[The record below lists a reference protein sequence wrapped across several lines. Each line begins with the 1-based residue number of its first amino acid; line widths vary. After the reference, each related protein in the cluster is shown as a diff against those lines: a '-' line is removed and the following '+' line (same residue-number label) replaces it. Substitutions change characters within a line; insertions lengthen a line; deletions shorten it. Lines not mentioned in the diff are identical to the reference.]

1 VRPTWSLIALCSATL
16 ALGQEPAAT
25 FGLTATFGSTTVIPA
40 GLRGVVYHI
49 RHNTKRLPDFSKLK
63 PSGTIYTPSLNIPP
77 QDFKQGFPGVTK
89 RNEWF
94 AIDYTGRFWIDKPG
108 MYTFVLT
115 SDDGA
120 RLYIDDGMVADNDGM
135 HPPMDAGGSVSLGAG
150 IHGIRVSYFQGPRW
164 QVALVLKVAPPDE
177 ELRVFSTDEF
187 KPPLHPDAWP
197 ADPNSRQPSKR
208 PR

>member
-1 VRPTWSLIALCSATL
+1 M
-16 ALGQEPAAT
+16 
-25 FGLTATFGSTTVIPA
+25 IPA

-63 PSGTIYTPSLNIPP
+63 PSGSIYTSSLNIPP
-77 QDFKQGFPGVTK
+77 QDFKLGFPGVTK
-89 RNEWF
+89 RYEWF

-108 MYTFVLT
+108 TYTFVLT

-120 RLYIDDGMVADNDGM
+120 RCYIDDQLVADNDGE
-135 HPPMDAGGSVSLGAG
+135 HPPMDVSGSVSLSAG

-164 QVALVLKVAPPDE
+164 QVALVLKVAPPGE

-187 KPPLHPDAWP
+187 KPPLHPESWP
-197 ADPNSRQPSKR
+197 VDPASKPISKV

>member
-1 VRPTWSLIALCSATL
+1 VRPTVSLIALCCA
-16 ALGQEPAAT
+16 AFAPAQEPVATVGSTVT
-25 FGLTATFGSTTVIPA
+25 FGTTTVIPA

-49 RHNTKRLPDFSKLK
+49 RHNTKRLPDFSRLK
-63 PSGTIYTPSLNIPP
+63 PAGSIYTSSLNIPP

-89 RNEWF
+89 RKEWF
-94 AIDYTGRFWIDKPG
+94 AIDYNGRFWIDKPG
-108 MYTFVLT
+108 VYTFVLT

-120 RLYIDDGMVADNDGM
+120 RLDIDDRMVADNDGM
-135 HPPMDAGGSVSLGAG
+135 HPPMDASGSVDLSAG

-164 QVALVLKVAPPDE
+164 QVALVLKVAPPGE

-187 KPPLHPDAWP
+187 KPPLHPETWP
-197 ADPNSRQPSKR
+197 ADPPSKPMSKV